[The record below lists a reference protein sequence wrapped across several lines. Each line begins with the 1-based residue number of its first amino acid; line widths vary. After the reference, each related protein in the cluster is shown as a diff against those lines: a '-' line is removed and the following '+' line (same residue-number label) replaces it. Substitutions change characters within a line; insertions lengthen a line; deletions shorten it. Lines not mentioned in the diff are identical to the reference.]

1 MEVCP
6 ARLGERRAFH
16 RPTARSL
23 RAGPSAFLDDI
34 LPPWVGMSSRQGVC
48 GGQGTNEAEGRAAKC
63 FYELRRVRSGKRCP
77 ADFSPLPRR
86 GSAPPR
92 ARGASRAGARN
103 LGGLEGLGM
112 PSGKAL
118 GQTSGQTSGRHA
130 SPLRGKARRIG
141 IKKCQPSYMFLSLYQ
156 QPLPPFRRA
165 EQHLPGADVHRQNRH
180 VSVSP
185 RKPPAMAVCATSSS
199 NRRKKHRSSLGTS
212 PFGAPFGAHVI
223 GSAPHCRWRTCPRPP
238 PILCTAAAPSPLSL
252 TNQGSPRPCRPHA
265 SLSPQLCRQKP
276 PGKPNLPPR
285 TAKSKHR
292 PRHREAG
299 LCSTQNAPG
308 NTPGALPLTV

>member
-1 MEVCP
+1 MLLRTSSRMQREAMP
-6 ARLGERRAFH
+6 GGLFAASPPRKRAAPRQRRFAGRRA
-16 RPTARSL
+16 
-23 RAGPSAFLDDI
+23 
-34 LPPWVGMSSRQGVC
+34 
-48 GGQGTNEAEGRAAKC
+48 
-63 FYELRRVRSGKRCP
+63 ELW
-77 ADFSPLPRR
+77 
-86 GSAPPR
+86 
-92 ARGASRAGARN
+92 
-103 LGGLEGLGM
+103 GGLEGRGM

-141 IKKCQPSYMFLSLYQ
+141 IKKCQPSHMFLSLYQ

-185 RKPPAMAVCATSSS
+185 RKPPAMAICATSSS

-252 TNQGSPRPCRPHA
+252 TNQGAPRPCRPHA
-265 SLSPQLCRQKP
+265 SLSPQLCRQEP
-276 PGKPNLPPR
+276 PQKPNLPPR

>member
-1 MEVCP
+1 
-6 ARLGERRAFH
+6 
-16 RPTARSL
+16 
-23 RAGPSAFLDDI
+23 
-34 LPPWVGMSSRQGVC
+34 MSSRQGVC
-48 GGQGTNEAEGRAAKC
+48 SGQGTNEAEGRAAKC

-77 ADFSPLPRR
+77 ADFSPRPRR

-118 GQTSGQTSGRHA
+118 GQTSGRRA

-141 IKKCQPSYMFLSLYQ
+141 IKKCQPSHMFLSLYQ

-185 RKPPAMAVCATSSS
+185 RKPPAMAICATSSS

-265 SLSPQLCRQKP
+265 SLSPQLADK
-276 PGKPNLPPR
+276 NLP
-285 TAKSKHR
+285 KSPICR
-292 PRHREAG
+292 P
-299 LCSTQNAPG
+299 
-308 NTPGALPLTV
+308 ALPKANTGPAIAKPAFVPRKTRREILPARCH

>member
-1 MEVCP
+1 
-6 ARLGERRAFH
+6 
-16 RPTARSL
+16 
-23 RAGPSAFLDDI
+23 
-34 LPPWVGMSSRQGVC
+34 MSSRQGVC
-48 GGQGTNEAEGRAAKC
+48 SGQGTNEAEGRAAKC

-103 LGGLEGLGM
+103 FGGLEGRGM

-118 GQTSGQTSGRHA
+118 GRTSGRTSGRHA

-141 IKKCQPSYMFLSLYQ
+141 IKKCQPSHMFLSLYQ

-185 RKPPAMAVCATSSS
+185 RKPPAMAICATSSS

-265 SLSPQLCRQKP
+265 SLSPQLADK
-276 PGKPNLPPR
+276 NLP
-285 TAKSKHR
+285 KSPICR
-292 PRHREAG
+292 P
-299 LCSTQNAPG
+299 
-308 NTPGALPLTV
+308 ALPKANTGPAIAKPAFVPRKTRREILPARCH

>member
-1 MEVCP
+1 MASAAHSIAQRRVPCAPGRPLSLMTFYPPGWECQ
-6 ARLGERRAFH
+6 AGRAFAAV
-16 RPTARSL
+16 R
-23 RAGPSAFLDDI
+23 
-34 LPPWVGMSSRQGVC
+34 
-48 GGQGTNEAEGRAAKC
+48 GRT
-63 FYELRRVRSGKRCP
+63 R
-77 ADFSPLPRR
+77 RR
-86 GSAPPR
+86 GGLRNAFTNFVAYAAGSDARRTFRRFPAPEALR
-92 ARGASRAGARN
+92 GQARGALG
-103 LGGLEGLGM
+103 GGLEGRGM

-118 GQTSGQTSGRHA
+118 GRTSGRHA

-141 IKKCQPSYMFLSLYQ
+141 IKKCQPSHMFLSLYQ

-185 RKPPAMAVCATSSS
+185 RKPPAMAICATSSS

-265 SLSPQLCRQKP
+265 SLSPQLCRQEP
-276 PGKPNLPPR
+276 PQKPNLPPR

>member
-1 MEVCP
+1 MT
-6 ARLGERRAFH
+6 FY
-16 RPTARSL
+16 
-23 RAGPSAFLDDI
+23 
-34 LPPWVGMSSRQGVC
+34 PPWVGNVKQAGRLRRSGDERGGGAGCEMLLRTSSRTQREAMP
-48 GGQGTNEAEGRAAKC
+48 GGLFAASPPRKRAA
-63 FYELRRVRSGKRCP
+63 
-77 ADFSPLPRR
+77 PR
-86 GSAPPR
+86 
-92 ARGASRAGARN
+92 RGASRAGARN

-185 RKPPAMAVCATSSS
+185 RKPPAMAICATSSS

-212 PFGAPFGAHVI
+212 LSALLSALTSSEARLTVAGERPQTAADPLYGRRPVSPVLDKSRLAAPLPAACFPFSAALQTRTSPKAQ
-223 GSAPHCRWRTCPRPP
+223 SAAPHCQKQTPAPPSRSRP
-238 PILCTAAAPSPLSL
+238 LF
-252 TNQGSPRPCRPHA
+252 HA
-265 SLSPQLCRQKP
+265 KRA
-276 PGKPNLPPR
+276 GK
-285 TAKSKHR
+285 
-292 PRHREAG
+292 
-299 LCSTQNAPG
+299 CSRRVAIG
-308 NTPGALPLTV
+308 RMWFTPTRG